1 MNQGRDYGILP
12 PYEAFYIHSMLF
24 STTSALRS
32 VELLNRRLERFYS
45 GESEGHEVLLSQK
58 VILDGLQNVV
68 NQGAALSRYFW
79 PSPRNKTNDLHHAR
93 AERLRRAFMIDDVN
107 PLKNRDLRN
116 AIEHFDEKLDLYLAK
131 GIVGHIIPEYV
142 GTGPEGAGV
151 PLHVFRAYYVD
162 VGVFEMLGRRYEVQP
177 IVEEIGRIHD
187 LLSQCASNG
196 DRLPS
201 L

>member
-1 MNQGRDYGILP
+1 MNQGQDYGIWP

-24 STTSALRS
+24 STTSARRS

-45 GESEGHEVLLSQK
+45 DESEGREVLLSKK
-58 VILDGLQNVV
+58 VILDSLQNVV

-79 PSPRNKTNDLHHAR
+79 PSKTNDLHHAR

-107 PLKNRDLRN
+107 PLKKRDLRN

-131 GIVGHIIPEYV
+131 GIVGNIIPEYV
-142 GTGPEGAGV
+142 GPESKGTGV

-162 VGVFEMLGRRYEVQP
+162 VGVFEMLGRRYEVKP

-196 DRLPS
+196 DRLPR